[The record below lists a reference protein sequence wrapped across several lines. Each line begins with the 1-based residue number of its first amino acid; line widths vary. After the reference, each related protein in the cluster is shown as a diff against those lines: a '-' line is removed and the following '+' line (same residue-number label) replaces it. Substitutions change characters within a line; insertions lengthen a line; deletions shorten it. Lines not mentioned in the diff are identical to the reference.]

1 MSRHSVRIGGDAS
14 GPVVAGNDNRVE
26 VHQDGPGADP
36 EAAGPTQNNTA
47 EGHGTVF
54 TVMNGDLHVHH
65 EAPETP
71 ESP

>member
-1 MSRHSVRIGGDAS
+1 MSRHSIRIGGDAC
-14 GPVVAGNDNRVE
+14 GPVVAGNGNRVE
-26 VHQDGPGADP
+26 VHQDGPGTDP

-65 EAPETP
+65 EAPESQEGP
-71 ESP
+71 